1 MSNLCVKRNTGLHN
15 IAIYFPTYYQILHS
29 RSIKNSKVEP
39 VRPDRTPDFEVIAI
53 LSDNTFCKLKQTI
66 YLCGAFNIQHTTMAI
81 AIKPIPVLTGSAAK
95 RFIEIAEA
103 NESKASATSVSQE
116 MRDSIK
122 KMMERSRHIVIKH
135 PAQ

>member
-1 MSNLCVKRNTGLHN
+1 M
-15 IAIYFPTYYQILHS
+15 AA
-29 RSIKNSKVEP
+29 
-39 VRPDRTPDFEVIAI
+39 RTPDFEIIAI
-53 LSDNTFCKLKQTI
+53 LLSDKIFCKFRQTI
-66 YLCGAFNIQHTTMAI
+66 YLCSAFNIQHTTMAI

-95 RFIEIAEA
+95 RFIEMAEA